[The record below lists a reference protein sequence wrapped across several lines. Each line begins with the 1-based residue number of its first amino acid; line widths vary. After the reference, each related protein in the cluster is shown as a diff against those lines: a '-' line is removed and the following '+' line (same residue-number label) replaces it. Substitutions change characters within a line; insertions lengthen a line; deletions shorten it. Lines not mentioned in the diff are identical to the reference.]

1 MLVAMHL
8 KIIHQQK
15 LNKIKFQFIQMALK
29 MMDYMD
35 IQTKQDVSNQQL
47 LFLQEEQ

>member
-1 MLVAMHL
+1 MLVVMRL

-15 LNKIKFQFIQMALK
+15 PNKIKFQFIQMVLK

-35 IQTKQDVSNQQL
+35 IQTKKDAPNQQL

>member
-1 MLVAMHL
+1 MISL

-15 LNKIKFQFIQMALK
+15 QSKIQFQFIQMELK

-35 IQTKQDVSNQQL
+35 IQTKKDAPNKQL